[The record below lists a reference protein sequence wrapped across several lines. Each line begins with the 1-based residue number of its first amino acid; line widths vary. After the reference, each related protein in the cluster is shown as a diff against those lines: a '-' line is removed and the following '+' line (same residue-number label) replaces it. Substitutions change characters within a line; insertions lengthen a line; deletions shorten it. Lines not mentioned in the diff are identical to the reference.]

1 MLAGAQV
8 PWIGPASVGVA
19 SLGTK
24 IETASAGDPVWLK
37 VDALVKAHARLDM
50 SSGTLLVARHRADYG
65 RCGRGVKEPSLC
77 EPSLCAGVGPRGA
90 RSCAREDQPA
100 GRRPAQPRQEVLE

>member
-1 MLAGAQV
+1 VVVSMLAGAQV

-50 SSGTLLVARHRADYG
+50 SSGTLLVARHRGDYG
-65 RCGRGVKEPSLC
+65 RCGRGVKGHSL
-77 EPSLCAGVGPRGA
+77 STFALTFALIRA
-90 RSCAREDQPA
+90 RHS
-100 GRRPAQPRQEVLE
+100 RRHSR